1 MKGIL
6 KMRYYA
12 TEYAYYQAMDE
23 DQATESY
30 IENMLPSAWGNEE
43 YLQEVYD
50 YCTLNNLDLS
60 FDWEE
65 AEETGDVLGE
75 FRKWLNQK
83 ENWQV
88 LREVTRKVME
98 PLILRDRDQ

>member
-1 MKGIL
+1 MNGWYEHDA
-6 KMRYYA
+6 RYFDSLDA
-12 TEYAYYQAMDE
+12 

-30 IENMLPSAWGNEE
+30 IENMLPAAWNNEE

-65 AEETGDVLGE
+65 AEATGDFFGE
-75 FRKWLNQK
+75 FRKWLNK
-83 ENWQV
+83 EENWPV

-98 PLILRDRDQ
+98 PLILRDRYQ

>member
-1 MKGIL
+1 MNGWYEHDA
-6 KMRYYA
+6 RYFDSLDA
-12 TEYAYYQAMDE
+12 

-65 AEETGDVLGE
+65 AEATGDFFGE
-75 FRKWLNQK
+75 FRKWLNK
-83 ENWQV
+83 EENWPV
-88 LREVTRKVME
+88 LRAVTRKVME
-98 PLILRDRDQ
+98 PLILRDRYQ

>member
-1 MKGIL
+1 MNGWYEHDA
-6 KMRYYA
+6 RYFDSLDA
-12 TEYAYYQAMDE
+12 

-30 IENMLPSAWGNEE
+30 IENMLPSAWNNEE

-65 AEETGDVLGE
+65 AEATGDFFGE
-75 FRKWLNQK
+75 FRKWLDK
-83 ENWQV
+83 EENSPI
-88 LREVTRKVME
+88 LREVTKEVME
-98 PLILRDRDQ
+98 PLILRDRYK

>member
-1 MKGIL
+1 MNGWYEHDA
-6 KMRYYA
+6 RYFDSLDA
-12 TEYAYYQAMDE
+12 

-30 IENMLPSAWGNEE
+30 IENMLPAAWGNEE

-65 AEETGDVLGE
+65 AEATSDFFGE
-75 FRKWLNQK
+75 FCKWLNK
-83 ENWQV
+83 EENWPV

-98 PLILRDRDQ
+98 PLILRDRYQ

>member
-1 MKGIL
+1 MNGWYEHDA
-6 KMRYYA
+6 RYFDSLDA
-12 TEYAYYQAMDE
+12 

-30 IENMLPSAWGNEE
+30 IENMLPAAWNNEE

-65 AEETGDVLGE
+65 AEATGDFFSE
-75 FRKWLNQK
+75 FRKWLNK
-83 ENWQV
+83 EENWPV
-88 LREVTRKVME
+88 LREVTKEVME

>member
-1 MKGIL
+1 MNGWYEHDA
-6 KMRYYA
+6 RYFDSLDA
-12 TEYAYYQAMDE
+12 

-30 IENMLPSAWGNEE
+30 IENMLPAAWNNEE

-65 AEETGDVLGE
+65 AEATGDFFGE
-75 FRKWLNQK
+75 FRKWLNK
-83 ENWQV
+83 EENWPV

-98 PLILRDRDQ
+98 PLILRDRYK

>member
-1 MKGIL
+1 MNGWYEHDA
-6 KMRYYA
+6 RYFDSLDA
-12 TEYAYYQAMDE
+12 

-30 IENMLPSAWGNEE
+30 IENMLPAAWNNEE

-60 FDWEE
+60 FNWEE
-65 AEETGDVLGE
+65 AEATGDFFGE
-75 FRKWLNQK
+75 FRKWLNK
-83 ENWQV
+83 EENWPV
-88 LREVTRKVME
+88 LREVTKQVME

>member
-1 MKGIL
+1 MNGWYEHDA
-6 KMRYYA
+6 RYFDSLDA
-12 TEYAYYQAMDE
+12 

-30 IENMLPSAWGNEE
+30 IENMLPAAWNNEE

-65 AEETGDVLGE
+65 AEATGDFFGE
-75 FRKWLNQK
+75 FRKWLNK
-83 ENWQV
+83 EENWTV

-98 PLILRDRDQ
+98 PLILRDRYQ

>member
-1 MKGIL
+1 MNGWYEHDA
-6 KMRYYA
+6 RYFDSLDA
-12 TEYAYYQAMDE
+12 

-30 IENMLPSAWGNEE
+30 IENMLPAAWNNEE

-65 AEETGDVLGE
+65 AEATGDFFGE
-75 FRKWLNQK
+75 FRKWLNK
-83 ENWQV
+83 EENWPV

>member
-1 MKGIL
+1 
-6 KMRYYA
+6 MRYYA

-30 IENMLPSAWGNEE
+30 IENMLPSAWCNEE

-60 FDWEE
+60 FNWEE
-65 AEETGDVLGE
+65 AEATGDFFGE
-75 FRKWLNQK
+75 FRKWLNK
-83 ENWQV
+83 EENWPV

-98 PLILRDRDQ
+98 PLILRDRYK

>member
-1 MKGIL
+1 MNGWYEHDA
-6 KMRYYA
+6 RYFDSLDA
-12 TEYAYYQAMDE
+12 

-30 IENMLPSAWGNEE
+30 IENMLPAAWNNEE

-65 AEETGDVLGE
+65 AEATGDFFGE
-75 FRKWLNQK
+75 FRKWLNK
-83 ENWQV
+83 EENWPV
-88 LREVTRKVME
+88 LREVTKQVME
-98 PLILRDRDQ
+98 PLILRDRYQ

>member
-1 MKGIL
+1 MNGWYEHDA
-6 KMRYYA
+6 RYFDSLDA
-12 TEYAYYQAMDE
+12 

-30 IENMLPSAWGNEE
+30 IENMLPAAWNNEE

-65 AEETGDVLGE
+65 AEATGDFFGE
-75 FRKWLNQK
+75 FRKWLNK
-83 ENWQV
+83 EENWPV
-88 LREVTRKVME
+88 LREVTKEVME
-98 PLILRDRDQ
+98 PLILCDRDQ

>member
-1 MKGIL
+1 MNGWYEHDA
-6 KMRYYA
+6 RYFDSL
-12 TEYAYYQAMDE
+12 DE

-30 IENMLPSAWGNEE
+30 IENMLPAAWNNEE

-65 AEETGDVLGE
+65 AEATGDFFGE
-75 FRKWLNQK
+75 FRKWLNK
-83 ENWQV
+83 EENWPV

-98 PLILRDRDQ
+98 PLILRDRLK

>member
-1 MKGIL
+1 MNGWYEHDA
-6 KMRYYA
+6 RYFDSLDA
-12 TEYAYYQAMDE
+12 

-30 IENMLPSAWGNEE
+30 IENMLPAAWNNEE

-65 AEETGDVLGE
+65 AEATGDFFGE
-75 FRKWLNQK
+75 LRKWLDK
-83 ENWQV
+83 EENWPV

-98 PLILRDRDQ
+98 PLILRDRYK